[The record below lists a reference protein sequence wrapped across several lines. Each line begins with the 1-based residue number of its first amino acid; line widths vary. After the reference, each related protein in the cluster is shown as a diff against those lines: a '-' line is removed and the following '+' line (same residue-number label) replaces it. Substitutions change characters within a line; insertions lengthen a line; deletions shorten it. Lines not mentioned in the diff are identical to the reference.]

1 MDEVIL
7 VINSGSSSI
16 KFSIFSCQKKL
27 YLLYHG
33 EIENISN
40 APVLTLFNA
49 SHTQISK
56 LNISTNGTEAGLRA
70 FFNWFE
76 HLSDSIKLKAVGH
89 RIVHGGKYFLHPTLV
104 TDDDMKKMEILI
116 PFAPY
121 HQPQNLEAIKIIKKI
136 YPKMA
141 QVACF
146 DTTFHLTQEK
156 LATLFAIS
164 RSLTDE
170 GVVRY
175 GFHGISYE
183 YIASVITQHIG
194 DIGNKRVIV
203 AHLGNGASMCAMH
216 QRKSVAISMG
226 LTPLDGLMMGTRC
239 GRIDPGV
246 LLYLL
251 QEKHYT
257 AKQLEHLL
265 YKESGLLGVSGI
277 SNDVRELLSSEEANA
292 KEAIDLFCYRAAL
305 EFGSL
310 SAALKGC
317 DAFIFTAGIGEHAPM
332 IRKKICEQL
341 SWLGIK
347 IDNEANKKNSV
358 IISEEGCSII
368 VSVIPTNEEY
378 MIAKHTR
385 TLVGDFLKSDL

>member
-1 MDEVIL
+1 
-7 VINSGSSSI
+7 
-16 KFSIFSCQKKL
+16 
-27 YLLYHG
+27 
-33 EIENISN
+33 
-40 APVLTLFNA
+40 
-49 SHTQISK
+49 
-56 LNISTNGTEAGLRA
+56 
-70 FFNWFE
+70 
-76 HLSDSIKLKAVGH
+76 
-89 RIVHGGKYFLHPTLV
+89 
-104 TDDDMKKMEILI
+104 MKKMEILI